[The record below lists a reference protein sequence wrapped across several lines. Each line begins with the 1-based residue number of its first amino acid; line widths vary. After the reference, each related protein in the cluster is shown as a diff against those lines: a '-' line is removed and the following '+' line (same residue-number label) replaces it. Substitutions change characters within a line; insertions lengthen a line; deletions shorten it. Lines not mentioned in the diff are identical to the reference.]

1 MNILIICTTIMFIS
15 ALIALMVNR
24 SIAAR
29 IYERTILDLAQS
41 DLPDSPYG
49 VSREPRGDGSWG
61 YCITKNGKI
70 VFSSDTAQIFPSIGT
85 IINEI
90 NKLEKIEGYKLTR
103 V

>member
-24 SIAAR
+24 S
-29 IYERTILDLAQS
+29 
-41 DLPDSPYG
+41 
-49 VSREPRGDGSWG
+49 
-61 YCITKNGKI
+61 
-70 VFSSDTAQIFPSIGT
+70 
-85 IINEI
+85 NEI